1 MFNCFVFN
9 PKVKPLMMSVCI
21 TIRSD
26 IQMILIFFFHY
37 ILQISTLKSRLEAY
51 RVLTL
56 NWCFYVLTENNF
68 FFMGIDEFIRKLTL
82 QVLIDKYAFLDRY
95 FFRLKLKLVDKNF
108 RVIFFRRK
116 QRYEVDLHH
125 FAFDIRGKSFIVG
138 HNDYYVILIN
148 I

>member
-1 MFNCFVFN
+1 
-9 PKVKPLMMSVCI
+9 
-21 TIRSD
+21 
-26 IQMILIFFFHY
+26 
-37 ILQISTLKSRLEAY
+37 
-51 RVLTL
+51 
-56 NWCFYVLTENNF
+56 
-68 FFMGIDEFIRKLTL
+68 MGIDEFIRKLTL